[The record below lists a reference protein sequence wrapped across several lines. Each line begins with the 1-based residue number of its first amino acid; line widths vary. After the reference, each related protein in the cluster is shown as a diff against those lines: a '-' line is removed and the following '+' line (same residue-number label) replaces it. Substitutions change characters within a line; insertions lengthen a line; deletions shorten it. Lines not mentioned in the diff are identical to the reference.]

1 MSNLT
6 PVNESNHLELLSLIN
21 PLIDF
26 MQKNEYS
33 FFLVAGKDGTA
44 TRHMLGTL
52 DDISGMIEGMM
63 ESHPQVESLIKYTV
77 ESFDLNKK

>member
-1 MSNLT
+1 MSKLT

-33 FFLVAGKDGTA
+33 FFLVAGKDGIA
-44 TRHMLGTL
+44 TRHLLGTL
-52 DDISGMIEGMM
+52 DDLSGMIEGMM
-63 ESHPQVESLIKYTV
+63 ASHPQVESLIKYTA
-77 ESFDLNKK
+77 DNYDINKI